1 MVAPLMRPDI
11 GLPDMDDIG
20 SLIARIDAL
29 EARVAHQDRT
39 IEDLND
45 TVTAQWRAIETL
57 TRRVARLDEQMR
69 EAQDRASPGEPE
81 PPPPHY

>member
-1 MVAPLMRPDI
+1 
-11 GLPDMDDIG
+11 MDDTE
-20 SLIARIDAL
+20 SLKARIDAL

-45 TVTAQWRAIETL
+45 TVTAQWTEIETL
-57 TRRVARLDEQMR
+57 TRQIARLDEQVR
-69 EAQDRASPGEPE
+69 EAQDRAPGARDPE